1 MAEGTL
7 RRERKRVLFVGLSAS
22 REHDTARVAEE
33 LAELQTLLERNS
45 TAAASFDLIAHPY
58 GVSIDAA
65 LALIAE
71 HQPHILHFAGHAE
84 EGGGLVFETG
94 RRETLVAAAL
104 ADRIRGLGVRVE
116 VVVLNGCGTAA
127 ALNALVHHR
136 PGEPVGDG
144 ALSFA
149 VGHSDRVL
157 VDDARRFSRDF
168 YATLART
175 GGQLEAAVAAVRRPL
190 TAADVSYVHL
200 ARRLPAPVDE
210 AAYAAALLRMY
221 GKLLGLADALGADGG
236 GAAYRELGLADVFV
250 SPGVQQCY
258 DGREEEE
265 GGVPAALGL
274 SRAQV
279 ARLVESGQ
287 LKSQGGRAAIGRP
300 DAEDGA
306 FLTLPPPPPPP
317 DVSALLTDAFRP
329 RLVVLGEAGSGASSA
344 QHGAQLR
351 HTLQSLH

>member
-1 MAEGTL
+1 MAEGVL
-7 RRERKRVLFVGLSAS
+7 RRERKRVLFIGLSAS
-22 REHDTARVAEE
+22 REQDTAGVAAE
-33 LAELQTLLERNS
+33 LAEFEALLHHDA
-45 TAAASFDLIAHPY
+45 TAAASFELISHPF

-65 LALIAE
+65 LAFIRT

-84 EGGGLVFETG
+84 EGGGLLFETG
-94 RRETLVAAAL
+94 GETLFAASL
-104 ADRIRGLGVRVE
+104 ADRICGLGVRVE

-127 ALNALVHHR
+127 ALDALVRHR

-149 VGHSDRVL
+149 VGHSERVR

-221 GKLLGLADALGADGG
+221 GKLLGLADALGADGE
-236 GAAYRELGLADVFV
+236 GAAYSELGLADVFV

-258 DGREEEE
+258 DGREEEGQ
-265 GGVPAALGL
+265 GGVAVTLGL
-274 SRAQV
+274 SPAQV
-279 ARLVESGQ
+279 ASLVESGQ
-287 LKSQGGRAAIGRP
+287 LERREGRATARRM
-300 DAEDGA
+300 DGS
-306 FLTLPPPPPPP
+306 FSTLPPPPPPQ
-317 DVSALLTDAFRP
+317 DVSALLVDAVRP
-329 RLVVLGEAGSGASSA
+329 RLVVLGEAGSGASSESDCQCA
-344 QHGAQLR
+344 
-351 HTLQSLH
+351 